1 MTDLGDIAAALG
13 RLGYDVT
20 PAAHAD
26 DELELQLSGDEPGQ
40 TRATAVRLTAPARP
54 AATPVHLLM
63 FSTSYRFGATNENLS
78 DIRLAA
84 AECTQYLVLG
94 HFEVDDDGSLHLRY
108 STLVEDAVPPSDAV
122 LSQIVG
128 LLDFQQQHFGDYLE
142 RISSGSVTID
152 LFAALVATGEASG
165 LD

>member
-13 RLGYDVT
+13 RLGYDAA
-20 PAAHAD
+20 PAVHAD

-40 TRATAVRLTAPARP
+40 TRATAVRLTAPSRP
-54 AATPVHLLM
+54 AAVPLHLLM
-63 FSTSYRFGATNENLS
+63 LSTSYPFGATKENLS
-78 DIRLAA
+78 DVRLAA

-108 STLVEDAVPPSDAV
+108 STLVDDAAPPADAV
-122 LSQIVG
+122 LEQIVG

-142 RISSGSVTID
+142 RICSGAITID
-152 LFAALVATGEASG
+152 LFPDLVANGEASG
-165 LD
+165 LE